1 MVALMRV
8 RPWSIRK
15 VAYMQN
21 SPKTVIAF
29 KSVLVTLSLASILVA
44 VSGCHD
50 ADEHPSQMVK
60 MRDKQM
66 MDQRKAMGGRPGGIA
81 APSAP
86 PASAPG
92 Q

>member
-1 MVALMRV
+1 MQNFPKTIVAL
-8 RPWSIRK
+8 
-15 VAYMQN
+15 
-21 SPKTVIAF
+21 KTVIF
-29 KSVLVTLSLASILVA
+29 TLSLAGVLVA
-44 VSGCHD
+44 VTGCHD

-66 MDQRKAMGGRPGGIA
+66 MDQRKAMGGRPGGGA
-81 APSAP
+81 APGTP